1 VPAEDFQYLRRRRTA
16 PSSCELPLP
25 LKFLL
30 YLNLIA
36 ARPGFSP
43 TFDVVKVP
51 AGLARSDLQGGIVI
65 ELLIIGLVIFFGIH
79 LVPAAPALHDSL
91 VRRMGKNG
99 WKLVMSLVAI
109 AGFVMIVRGWQRA
122 PFVSV
127 YLPPE
132 WGHWL
137 PRILMLPA
145 LVLLAAAYIP
155 SNVKRFT
162 RHPMLWATV
171 VWAVAHLF
179 ANGDRR
185 SLLLFGSFAVW
196 ALFDMW
202 SANRRGAA
210 LKEKTVRLGYEAA
223 VVVTGVVAYALF
235 ARFHGAL
242 FGVPV
247 MAQ

>member
-1 VPAEDFQYLRRRRTA
+1 MFITG
-16 PSSCELPLP
+16 
-25 LKFLL
+25 
-30 YLNLIA
+30 LI
-36 ARPGFSP
+36 
-43 TFDVVKVP
+43 V
-51 AGLARSDLQGGIVI
+51 
-65 ELLIIGLVIFFGIH
+65 FFGIH
-79 LVPAAPALHDSL
+79 LMPAAPALHDAL
-91 VRRMGKNG
+91 VRRIGANG
-99 WKLVMSLVAI
+99 WKGVMSVIAI
-109 AGFVMIVRGWQRA
+109 AGFALIVIGWQRA
-122 PFVSV
+122 PIVPV
-127 YLPPE
+127 YTPPQ

-145 LVLLAAAYIP
+145 LMLLAAAYIP

-210 LKEKTVRLGYEAA
+210 LREGRVSPGYEAA
-223 VVVTGVVAYALF
+223 VVVAGIVAYLLF

-242 FGVPV
+242 FGVPL
-247 MAQ
+247 MSQSLA